1 MQKGLPMSDLDRY
14 QYGYDQNS
22 NRLWK
27 ANVVGTAA
35 VTAGLAAIPL
45 AFAAYNAWKVQDA
58 VRIEPAPPTVEPGPW
73 QPCEP

>member
-35 VTAGLAAIPL
+35 VTAGLDE
-45 AFAAYNAWKVQDA
+45 FY
-58 VRIEPAPPTVEPGPW
+58 TY
-73 QPCEP
+73 